1 MVYTLIR
8 KLMAWL
14 LALWASSSWVHIS
27 WAAHVKTGSWPKM
40 TVAEISTSFMGQYG
54 PPLPD
59 REFIEAT
66 QAASMQVID
75 GFGRQRRLVL
85 LSLTSEST
93 FRGAGLWELF
103 LGNLRNITF
112 SRREASQD
120 HLANHLV
127 ARVMT
132 LPNSTANNC
141 NRISNRFGVRCVT
154 IGSPIFTAD
163 DFGYKTPPFFGLSFA
178 KTLTILDALAL
189 GLDVFFLDCDQ
200 VFFRN
205 PLPYILARD
214 IDVLVSGDCSKRQD
228 SLPKSR
234 FPPGPS
240 NIGLLYFRS
249 TPLVTRAVANWLYY
263 LVQKAIQGQPKL
275 DQSSFN
281 AAMEWVS
288 GEMGEKQ
295 AMSVAMLRS
304 EYFPHWCLGPCG
316 CDTEGMEMGQPGW
329 HVNRLRDGT
338 CKEDYMIKWYNFHV
352 PCNQRMDNKAR
363 ALQEL
368 LSMYTDKVGLINS
381 RSEHLD
387 VL

>member
-1 MVYTLIR
+1 
-8 KLMAWL
+8 
-14 LALWASSSWVHIS
+14 
-27 WAAHVKTGSWPKM
+27 
-40 TVAEISTSFMGQYG
+40 
-54 PPLPD
+54 
-59 REFIEAT
+59 
-66 QAASMQVID
+66 MQVID
-75 GFGRQRRLVL
+75 GLGRQRRLVL
-85 LSLTSEST
+85 LSMTSEST
-93 FRGAGLWELF
+93 FRGVGLWELF

-112 SRREASQD
+112 NRRDGSQD

-132 LPNSTANNC
+132 LPNATANNC

-154 IGSPIFTAD
+154 IVSPIFTAD

-178 KTLTILDALAL
+178 KTLTILDALTL

-200 VFFRN
+200 IFFRN

-214 IDVLVSGDCSKRQD
+214 IDILVSGDCSKRQD
-228 SLPKSR
+228 SVPGSR
-234 FPPGPS
+234 FPPPRGPS

-263 LVQKAIQGQPKL
+263 LVHRALQGQPKL

-288 GEMGEKQ
+288 GDMGEK
-295 AMSVAMLRS
+295 AMSVAMLRA
-304 EYFPHWCLGPCG
+304 EYFPHWCLGQCG

-329 HVNRLRDGT
+329 HVDRLQDGT
-338 CKEDYMIKWYNFHV
+338 CKEDYMLKWYNFHV
-352 PCNQRMDNKAR
+352 PCNQHMDNKAR
-363 ALQEL
+363 TLQEL
-368 LSMYTDKVGLINS
+368 LYMYTDKVGPINS

-387 VL
+387 VI